1 MKEKGEDDHGHEG
14 DEVAVIKGYGILK
27 NMKEHKDEEHNI
39 MPLCCSICECST
51 SKKIK
56 FKLHED
62 HIHNNIEFQC
72 VKCEDSA
79 VRKS

>member
-1 MKEKGEDDHGHEG
+1 
-14 DEVAVIKGYGILK
+14 
-27 NMKEHKDEEHNI
+27 MKEHKDEEHNI
-39 MPLCCSICECST
+39 MLLCCSICECST
-51 SKKIK
+51 PKKIK